1 MRVLILRVVGVLLFF
16 GITLFLTNT
25 FEPELVGQ
33 YDFSRSLIMF
43 LGGIGIFGMH
53 QSVLY
58 FSGFLKANN
67 SEHYLKVIYR
77 KMVLIVFSIAAVI
90 LVISLLLEQAQVER
104 FFDKPVY
111 KLFIKTIGTLFF
123 YSVFMLNIDV
133 LRAVDRIYLSEI
145 YRNLFRY
152 LGFGIGIAWIV
163 IMKQDHFLVDVFLIN
178 FAVMA
183 LLTSAYL
190 LVLFRKMPA
199 TASRVE
205 VGFMDILKRS
215 GPMAVSAVA
224 YILMQSVDVIL
235 LSKYTDFS
243 QVAFYS
249 VALKLTML
257 VSLVLAS
264 VNSVIAPKISE
275 LFSSSQTSQ
284 LSRMIRQSTRL
295 TLVLT
300 LPAIILLAVLSGF
313 VLNIFGQEYV
323 VAKTALY
330 ILLIGQMVNAFCG
343 SVGVYMNMTGKQNI
357 FQVILISALM
367 LNVILNVVLIPEMGI
382 EGAAIATSTSM
393 ILWNLITVAYI
404 YRTDGVKT
412 FAH

>member
-1 MRVLILRVVGVLLFF
+1 MLLFF

-25 FEPELVGQ
+25 FHPEEVGR

-43 LGGIGIFGMH
+43 LGGICVFGMH

-58 FSGFLKANN
+58 FSGFLKAND
-67 SEHYLKVIYR
+67 SEHYLAVIYR
-77 KMVLIVFSIAAVI
+77 KMILIALAIAVFI
-90 LVISLLLEQAQVER
+90 LCVALILSAEQVES
-104 FFDKPVY
+104 FFDKAVY
-111 KLFIKTIGTLFF
+111 SLFIKTIAALFF
-123 YSVFMLNIDV
+123 YALFMLNIDV
-133 LRAVDRIYLSEI
+133 LRAVNRIYWSEI
-145 YRNLFRY
+145 YRNLIRY
-152 LGFGIGIAWIV
+152 GGFGIGIGIIV
-163 IMKQDHFLVDVFLIN
+163 FLEKDHWLVDVFLLN
-178 FAVMA
+178 FLILA
-183 LLTSAYL
+183 LLTTAYL
-190 LVLFRKMPA
+190 LFIFRKSSGD
-199 TASRVE
+199 TSKVQ
-205 VGFMDILKRS
+205 VGFKDIIKRS
-215 GPMAVSAVA
+215 GPMAVSAIA

-275 LFSSSQTSQ
+275 MFSANQKDQ
-284 LSRMIRQSTRL
+284 LSTMIKQSTRL
-295 TLVLT
+295 TLALT
-300 LPAIILLAVLSGF
+300 LPAIIVLAVLSKF
-313 VLNIFGQEYV
+313 ILNIFGTEYV
-323 VAKTALY
+323 VAKSALFV
-330 ILLIGQMVNAFCG
+330 LLIGQTVNAFCG

-357 FQVILISALM
+357 FQLILISALVLNVV
-367 LNVILNVVLIPEMGI
+367 LNVILIPKMGI

-404 YRTDGVKT
+404 YRTDKVKT